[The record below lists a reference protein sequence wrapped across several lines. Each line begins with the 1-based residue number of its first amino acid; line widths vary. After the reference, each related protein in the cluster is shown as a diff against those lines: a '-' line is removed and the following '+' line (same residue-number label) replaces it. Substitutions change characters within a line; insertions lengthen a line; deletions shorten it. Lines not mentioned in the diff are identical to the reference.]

1 MATDKTFVP
10 FAAGHNF
17 DSGIYDYESDTS
29 FTSVDDSF
37 SPGKYTKLLDLNTPS
52 QSVKI
57 DHIAAISG
65 NSSSYSTDLDSASPM
80 TNLLPSSYVVVP
92 ITVQVALLQV
102 QFLSAC
108 SRNGRKKLDD
118 LQTFYDLQSA
128 QIESERFQL
137 LYGNRSDERLCS
149 SVNCYHDN
157 EHRQLIKMVEKSLG
171 LLQDKRNGDVKTS
184 TSTTRVPP
192 DGSATQH
199 LADWFEENRNHPY
212 PTPAVKYRMAE
223 EGNMSIAQ
231 VNKWFSNRRVRSG
244 SADGNASKRRR
255 C

>member
-1 MATDKTFVP
+1 MATDKTFFP
-10 FAAGHNF
+10 FATGQNF

-29 FTSVDDSF
+29 FTSVDDSL
-37 SPGKYTKLLDLNTPS
+37 SPAKNSKLLDLNTTS
-52 QSVKI
+52 QPSVKI
-57 DHIAAISG
+57 DQTASR
-65 NSSSYSTDLDSASPM
+65 NSSSYATDPDSVSPI
-80 TNLLPSSYVVVP
+80 TNLLPSIYIGVP

-108 SRNGRKKLDD
+108 SRNGRTKLDE

-137 LYGNRSDERLCS
+137 LSQNRSDARLCE
-149 SVNCYHDN
+149 SVNCYHDS
-157 EHRQLIKMVEKSLG
+157 EHRELIKMVEKSLG
-171 LLQDKRNGDVKTS
+171 LLQGKRTGDDAKTS

-199 LADWFEENRNHPY
+199 MADWFDDNRNHPY
-212 PTPAVKYRMAE
+212 PSPAVKYRMAE
-223 EGNMSIAQ
+223 QGNISIAQ

-244 SADGNASKRRR
+244 AADGNASKRRR